1 MNNKELGSAL
11 EREHTPAPP
20 QAGQSDDPWKFAP
33 VRPSERICV
42 SCGKRADE
50 SGVLACWH

>member
-1 MNNKELGSAL
+1 MNDKELGSAL
-11 EREHTPAPP
+11 EPERTPAPP

-42 SCGKRADE
+42 SCGNRADE